1 MSNLKLNNNNNQN
14 NSTAN
19 DLPDLTNISS
29 GTNNQNNQMRS
40 NVNTANNNN
49 SNTNNS
55 NESFV
60 KIQEDEGPKLF
71 QNKKMNRI
79 FIILGVILGFILLC
93 CILIVLFV

>member
-1 MSNLKLNNNNNQN
+1 MSNLKLNNNNNNQN

-19 DLPDLTNISS
+19 DLPDLTNITS
-29 GTNNQNNQMRS
+29 GTNNQNNQMK
-40 NVNTANNNN
+40 NNTNTVNN
-49 SNTNNS
+49 NTNNS

-79 FIILGVILGFILLC
+79 FIILGGILGFVLLC

>member
-1 MSNLKLNNNNNQN
+1 MSNLKLNNNNNNQN

-19 DLPDLTNISS
+19 DLPDLTNITS
-29 GTNNQNNQMRS
+29 GTNNQNNQMKS
-40 NVNTANNNN
+40 NTNTVNN
-49 SNTNNS
+49 NTNNS

-79 FIILGVILGFILLC
+79 FIILGGILGFVLLC

>member
-1 MSNLKLNNNNNQN
+1 MSNLKLNNNNNNQN

-19 DLPDLTNISS
+19 DLPDLTNITS
-29 GTNNQNNQMRS
+29 GTNNQNNQMKS
-40 NVNTANNNN
+40 NTNTVNN
-49 SNTNNS
+49 NTNNS

-79 FIILGVILGFILLC
+79 FIILGGILGFVLLC
-93 CILIVLFV
+93 LINIVYF

>member
-1 MSNLKLNNNNNQN
+1 MSNLKLNNNNNNQN

-19 DLPDLTNISS
+19 DLPDLTNITS
-29 GTNNQNNQMRS
+29 GTNNQNNQMKS
-40 NVNTANNNN
+40 NTNTVNN
-49 SNTNNS
+49 NTNNS

-79 FIILGVILGFILLC
+79 FIILGGILAFI
-93 CILIVLFV
+93 ILVLFVISII

>member
-1 MSNLKLNNNNNQN
+1 MSNLKLNNNNNNQN

-19 DLPDLTNISS
+19 DLPDLTNITS
-29 GTNNQNNQMRS
+29 GTNNQNNQMKS
-40 NVNTANNNN
+40 NTNTANN
-49 SNTNNS
+49 NTNNS

-79 FIILGVILGFILLC
+79 FIILGGILGFVLLC